1 MRRTCVSRRKAA
13 ICAGASAALAV
24 GLAVG
29 GPAREALAA
38 DAVAPA
44 APTVAAAPAGRSMSL
59 ADCVALAVQE
69 SPDVKSRDADL
80 AVAEADRAGV
90 KGAFGPK
97 LTASAAILG
106 NTSAT
111 LSFAGST
118 LNIPSAWTG
127 TVGATLTEPLS
138 PLFVIYEQYKIQD
151 MGVDVATIERVATRR
166 EIALRTVQ
174 AYYGLL
180 AAIRL
185 ASVADDSVAQLEAQE
200 RQAKSQFTNGVIG
213 KNDLLRA
220 SLALAGARQ
229 RAIQTRGQVQIQ
241 RGQLATVMGR
251 PVDDVIEP
259 VPVTGDP
266 PPSEEPSV
274 EVAEET
280 ALKRRVEVREL
291 DQKIA
296 QARRAKSIAKEK
308 LLPTVNAV
316 GSYMM
321 LGGTL
326 IKPPLNVFYGGLN
339 ASWDVWDWGTTTS
352 GIDKADAQVDQ
363 AIAARKKLADT
374 IQNEARQAFVNA
386 ATARDAFVVARAAVT
401 QAEENYRI
409 VGKKFEA
416 NAATSFDMVDAEA
429 LLTQARGQVETALYD
444 ALIAQA
450 ALKKATGA
458 ALAGA
463 E

>member
-1 MRRTCVSRRKAA
+1 MRRTCVSRRGAA
-13 ICAGASAALAV
+13 IRAAAWLALA
-24 GLAVG
+24 L
-29 GPAREALAA
+29 PALESRAFAS
-38 DAVAPA
+38 DAPGSPGAR
-44 APTVAAAPAGRSMSL
+44 TMSL
-59 ADCVALAVQE
+59 ADCVTVAVHE
-69 SPDVKSRDADL
+69 SPDVKSRDADV
-80 AVAEADRAGV
+80 ASAEADRAGV

-97 LTASAAILG
+97 LSASAAILG

-111 LSFAGST
+111 LAFGGST
-118 LNIPSAWTG
+118 LVIPSAWTG
-127 TVGATLTEPLS
+127 SVGASLTEPLTA
-138 PLFVIYEQYKIQD
+138 LVAIYDQYKIED
-151 MGVDVATIERVATRR
+151 MGVDVASIERVATRR

-180 AAIRL
+180 EAMRL
-185 ASVADDSVAQLEAQE
+185 ASVADDSVVQLEAQE

-213 KNDLLRA
+213 KNDMLRA
-220 SLALAGARQ
+220 SLALASARQ
-229 RAIQTRGQVQIQ
+229 RSIQTRGQVQIQ

-251 PVDDVIEP
+251 PVDEAIEP

-266 PPSEEPSV
+266 PPSDEASV
-274 EVAEET
+274 EAAEEN

-296 QARRAKSIAKEK
+296 QARRAKVIAKEK
-308 LLPTVNAV
+308 LFPVINAT
-316 GSYMM
+316 GSYML

-339 ASWDVWDWGTTTS
+339 ASWDVWDWGTTAS
-352 GIDKADAQVDQ
+352 GIDKADAQVNQ
-363 AIAARKKLADT
+363 ALAARKKLADT
-374 IQNEARQAFVNA
+374 IQSEARQAFVNA
-386 ATARDAFVVARAAVT
+386 ATARDALIVARAAVT

-409 VGKKFEA
+409 VKKKFEA

-450 ALKKATGA
+450 ALQKATGA
-458 ALAGA
+458 TIAGA